1 MMEAMRESGRGRTR
15 NRPAARLWAAG
26 AALAAV
32 LAVGGCG
39 LFTPAEPEPPGG
51 GGGGIRLPN
60 LTEPDS
66 ALYSL
71 ETGIEKQS
79 PDLYRHAIAETTV
92 VTDADFHAVFDPQDT
107 LDYQIS
113 TGTRPPE
120 DWTSR
125 DEMSFFP
132 YFASLQPVNYDAYFT
147 EDPARPD
154 QRGPNTTILYRRYRI
169 WAGGQP
175 LAVGLADMTFRRVGV
190 NLEWKLVYW
199 VDRRD
204 TSATVIRSY
213 GRRRLD
219 SL

>member
-1 MMEAMRESGRGRTR
+1 MRQTRGPGR
-15 NRPAARLWAAG
+15 RPAALAL
-26 AALAAV
+26 AALAAAWMGV
-32 LAVGGCG
+32 ATGGCG

-51 GGGGIRLPN
+51 GDEGIRLPN

-113 TGTRPPE
+113 TGTLPPR

-147 EDPARPD
+147 EDPDRPD
-154 QRGPNTTILYRRYRI
+154 QRGPDVSILYRRYRI
-169 WAGGQP
+169 WAGAQP
-175 LAVGLADMTFRRVGV
+175 LAVGLADLTFKRVGV
-190 NLEWKLVYW
+190 NREWKLVYW
-199 VDRRD
+199 EDRRD
-204 TSATVIRSY
+204 TSASVVRSY